1 MPVRI
6 SPLEPTGFAAEVA
19 EVDCAQPL
27 GRDVADVL
35 QGAFAAHPVLVVRT
49 GGLTPP
55 QLLALAEVFGEP
67 QVQLLEDYRLSD
79 TPTISIVASNLTDR
93 RGDGR
98 RVVFGGAWHTD
109 DSYFAVP
116 AKATMLYASVIPPK
130 GGDTLFADTTAA
142 YDALD
147 AATRAAIDGRRAV
160 HTYQSRRNLNFVPTR
175 SAAEQSDTPPVD
187 HPLVRTDAAS
197 GRGSLYLNP
206 NRMDSIVGMDDAA
219 SDRLL
224 DQLIGHATQE
234 RFVYRH
240 VWHPHDVVVW
250 DNGRSMHRATDDY
263 GDDRREMLRILLRGT
278 VPV

>member
-1 MPVRI
+1 
-6 SPLEPTGFAAEVA
+6 
-19 EVDCAQPL
+19 VDANGVDFAQPF
-27 GRDVADVL
+27 GGDVADAL
-35 QGAFAAHPVLVVRT
+35 RRAFVAHPVLVLRNQ
-49 GGLTPP
+49 GMTPP
-55 QLLALAEVFGEP
+55 ALLALAKVLGEP
-67 QVQLLEDYRLSD
+67 QRQLLEDYRLSD
-79 TPTISIVASNLTDR
+79 IPTISIVASNLTDR

-130 GGDTLFADTTAA
+130 GGDTLFADTTRA
-142 YDALD
+142 YEALD
-147 AATRAAIDGRRAV
+147 AVTRAKIDGRRAT

-175 SAAEQSDTPPVD
+175 STTEEIETPSVD
-187 HPLVRTDAAS
+187 HPIVRTDEAS
-197 GRGSLYLNP
+197 GRRSLYLNP
-206 NRMDSIVGMDDAA
+206 NRMESVVGLDDDAG
-219 SDRLL
+219 DRLL
-224 DQLIGHATQE
+224 DALIAHATEE

-240 VWHPHDVVVW
+240 VWQPHDVVVW